1 MLNVNYYIGGTDLS
15 YFDAII
21 QGIVQGLTEFL
32 PVSSSGH
39 LSLIQYFTGQ
49 SGDGALLFSI
59 MLHFGTLVAV
69 FIAFY
74 PTITGLIREFFLT
87 IGDLFCG
94 RLFKQKPTAQRKMVY
109 YLILSLVPLLFFVF
123 LFDFYESLSTDNSI
137 VAEGVCFLVTAVLLF
152 LADKNSGGSKN
163 ASSMKAIDAVA
174 MGIAQGIAP
183 LPGVSRSG
191 STVSVGLMMGL
202 RKDYAVAFSFI
213 MGMPAVFAANVFGIS
228 EAIAEKPDFNLPVV
242 LTGLVFSIIFGLLA
256 IKMVRW
262 LVNTNKFKY
271 FAYYTLILGIVTIVV
286 GLIDKFGGYPIQSFV
301 LNLLS

>member
-1 MLNVNYYIGGTDLS
+1 MS

-49 SGDGALLFSI
+49 NGDQALLFSI
-59 MLHFGTLVAV
+59 ILHFGTLVAV

-74 PTITGLIREFFLT
+74 KTIIDLIKEFFLI
-87 IGDLFCG
+87 IGDLFRG
-94 RLFKQKPTAQRKMVY
+94 RLFKQKPSPERKMVY
-109 YLILSLVPLLFFVF
+109 LLILSLVPLLFFVF

-137 VAEGVCFLVTAVLLF
+137 VAEGVCFIITAILLF
-152 LADKNSGGSKN
+152 LADKNSYGKKD
-163 ASSMKAIDAVA
+163 ASTMKPIDAVA

-191 STVSVGLMMGL
+191 STVSIGLMMGL

-213 MGMPAVFAANVFGIS
+213 MGMPAVFAANIFGIS
-228 EAIAEKPDFNLPVV
+228 EAIAQKPDFNMPVI
-242 LTGLVFSIIFGLLA
+242 LTGLLCSVVFGLLA
-256 IKMVRW
+256 IKMVNW
-262 LVNTNKFKY
+262 LVKTNKFKY
-271 FAYYTLILGIVTIVV
+271 FAYYTLVLGIVTIII
-286 GLIDKFGGYPIQSFV
+286 GLIDNFSGNIVQSFF
-301 LNLLS
+301 LNLIS

>member
-1 MLNVNYYIGGTDLS
+1 MS

-49 SGDGALLFSI
+49 NGDQALLFSI
-59 MLHFGTLVAV
+59 ILHFGTLVAV

-74 PTITGLIREFFLT
+74 KTIIDLIKEFFLI
-87 IGDLFCG
+87 IGDLFRG
-94 RLFKQKPTAQRKMVY
+94 RLFKQKPSPERKMVY
-109 YLILSLVPLLFFVF
+109 LLILSLVPLLFFVF

-137 VAEGVCFLVTAVLLF
+137 VAEGVCFIITAILLF
-152 LADKNSGGSKN
+152 LADKNSYGKKD
-163 ASSMKAIDAVA
+163 ASTMKPIDAVA

-191 STVSVGLMMGL
+191 STVSIGLMMGL

-213 MGMPAVFAANVFGIS
+213 MGMPAVFAANIFGIS
-228 EAIAEKPDFNLPVV
+228 EAIAQKPDFNMPVI
-242 LTGLVFSIIFGLLA
+242 LTGLLCSVVFGLLA
-256 IKMVRW
+256 IKMVNW
-262 LVNTNKFKY
+262 LVKTNKFKY
-271 FAYYTLILGIVTIVV
+271 FAYYTLILGIVTIII
-286 GLIDKFGGYPIQSFV
+286 GLIDNFSGNIVQSFF
-301 LNLLS
+301 LNLIS

>member
-1 MLNVNYYIGGTDLS
+1 MS

-49 SGDGALLFSI
+49 NGDQALLFSI
-59 MLHFGTLVAV
+59 ILHFGTLVAV

-74 PTITGLIREFFLT
+74 KTIIDLIKEFFLI
-87 IGDLFCG
+87 IGDLFRG
-94 RLFKQKPTAQRKMVY
+94 RLFKQKPSPERKMVY
-109 YLILSLVPLLFFVF
+109 LLILSLVPLLFFVF

-137 VAEGVCFLVTAVLLF
+137 VAEGVCFIITAILLF
-152 LADKNSGGSKN
+152 LADKNSYGKKD
-163 ASSMKAIDAVA
+163 ASTMKPIDAVA

-191 STVSVGLMMGL
+191 STVSIGLMMGL

-213 MGMPAVFAANVFGIS
+213 MGMPAVFAANIFGIS
-228 EAIAEKPDFNLPVV
+228 EAIAQKPDFNMPVII
-242 LTGLVFSIIFGLLA
+242 TGLLCSVVFGLLA
-256 IKMVRW
+256 IKMVNW
-262 LVNTNKFKY
+262 LVKTNKFKY
-271 FAYYTLILGIVTIVV
+271 FAYYTLVLGIVTIII
-286 GLIDKFGGYPIQSFV
+286 GLIDNFSGNIVQSFF
-301 LNLLS
+301 LNLIS